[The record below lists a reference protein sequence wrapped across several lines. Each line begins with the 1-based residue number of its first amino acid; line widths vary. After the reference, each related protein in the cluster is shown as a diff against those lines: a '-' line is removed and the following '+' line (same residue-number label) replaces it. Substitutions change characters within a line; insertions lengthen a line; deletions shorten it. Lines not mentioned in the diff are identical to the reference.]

1 MRVRIYTLAKELG
14 VGTHELI
21 DRLAAMNIVVKSA
34 SSSVEEDVAA
44 RLRKEIPPP
53 GKEDTQREAAPAA
66 GGKAPAK
73 AKGAK
78 AVKPPEA
85 VPPAAEPAPA
95 PKVAPAPVTGK
106 KAAPREA
113 SPAHPAAAKAAPAP
127 APAVEKIKVQL
138 PVNVRRLA
146 EVLNVKSEDLIRML
160 MNFGVMAAI
169 NQNLDAETVEIIAH
183 ECGCDVE
190 LIGEPAAAPPPEE
203 EEKDFAPRAPVVTF
217 MGHIDHGK
225 TSLLDAIRETKVAA
239 GEAGGITQHIGAYE
253 VKVGRGRITFLD
265 TPGHE
270 TFTSMR
276 ARGANVTDI
285 AVLVVAADDGVM
297 PQTREAIDHARAA
310 KVPIVV
316 AVNKVDKPGASPER
330 VRRQL
335 MELDLSP
342 EEYGGQ
348 TICCDVSA
356 VTRQG
361 IDHLL
366 EMILLQAEVMELKA
380 SPTAKARAVIIEAQM
395 DKERGA
401 VATALVK
408 KGTIRLGDPIV
419 CGACSGKV
427 KALFNYRGERVREGG
442 PATPLEVLGLDGV
455 PQPGE
460 ELRVVDSER
469 EAKRLAASLR
479 MERGAAG
486 SREVAKM
493 TLEELYSKIAA
504 GKTKELDLILK
515 GDVQGS
521 VEALRDALKTMGN
534 EKVSVNIIRCAVGDI
549 NENDVMLA
557 SASDAVII
565 GFHARIDLDAK
576 ELSRKES
583 VEIKLY
589 DVIYEVIED
598 VRKALEGLLEP
609 AVKETIIG
617 RAEVKQVFR
626 AAKGEPVAGS
636 IVLDGKVV
644 ENARARLI
652 RGDKIVQEGSI
663 VSIRRF
669 KDAVKEVKAG
679 TECGIRLA
687 NLADLQEG
695 DVIEAFKME
704 KVPQRL

>member
-14 VGTHELI
+14 IGTQELI
-21 DRLAAMNIVVKSA
+21 DRLAAMKIVVKSA

-44 RLRKEIPPP
+44 KLRGEIRPPAP
-53 GKEDTQREAAPAA
+53 KDTKHKTEPVTDA
-66 GGKAPAK
+66 KAPAK
-73 AKGAK
+73 AKGIKTARPVEAAPTAAK
-78 AVKPPEA
+78 ST
-85 VPPAAEPAPA
+85 PAPQA
-95 PKVAPAPVTGK
+95 ATPPVAEKKVV
-106 KAAPREA
+106 PREA
-113 SPAHPAAAKAAPAP
+113 SPAQPAAVTAAPT
-127 APAVEKIKVQL
+127 PAVGKIKVQL
-138 PVNVRRLA
+138 PTNVRKLA
-146 EVLNVKSEDLIRML
+146 ETLRVKSEDIIRTL

-169 NQNLDAETVEIIAH
+169 NQNLDAETVEIVAH
-183 ECGCDVE
+183 EYGRDVE
-190 LIGEPAAAPPPEE
+190 LIAEPAAAAPVE
-203 EEKDFAPRAPVVTF
+203 EEKDLAPRAPVVTF

-225 TSLLDAIRETKVAA
+225 TSLLDAIRETKVVAE
-239 GEAGGITQHIGAYE
+239 EAGGITQHIGAYE
-253 VKVGRGRITFLD
+253 VKVGKGRITFLD

-270 TFTSMR
+270 TFTAMR

-316 AVNKVDKPGASPER
+316 AVNKVDKPGALPER
-330 VRRQL
+330 VRKQL
-335 MELDLSP
+335 MELELSP

-366 EMILLQAEVMELKA
+366 EMIVLQAEMMELKA
-380 SPTAKARAVIIEAQM
+380 SPTAPARAVIIEAQM

-419 CGACSGKV
+419 CGTCSGKV
-427 KALFNYRGERVREGG
+427 KALFNYRGERAREGG

-469 EAKRLAASLR
+469 DAKRMAGALR
-479 MERGAAG
+479 MEKGAAG
-486 SREVAKM
+486 AGEVAKM

-504 GKTKELDLILK
+504 GKAKELDLVLK

-557 SASDAVII
+557 SASNAVII

-589 DVIYEVIED
+589 DIIYEVIED

-609 AVKETIIG
+609 AIKETIVG
-617 RAEVKQVFR
+617 RAEVKQIFR

-636 IVLDGKVV
+636 VVIEGKVV

-652 RGDKIVQEGSI
+652 RGDKIIQEGSI

-687 NLADLQEG
+687 NLADLREG
-695 DVIEAFKME
+695 DIIEAFRME

>member
-1 MRVRIYTLAKELG
+1 LAKELG
-14 VGTHELI
+14 VGTKELI
-21 DRLAAMNIVVKSA
+21 DRLAAMKITVKSA
-34 SSSVEEDVAA
+34 SSSVEEDVAEK
-44 RLRKEIPPP
+44 LRKEIKPA
-53 GKEDTQREAAPAA
+53 GKEDAERKAAPS
-66 GGKAPAK
+66 KE
-73 AKGAK
+73 KGAK
-78 AVKPPEA
+78 AA
-85 VPPAAEPAPA
+85 PPAAKSAPPPKAKTPPA
-95 PKVAPAPVTGK
+95 PKKKIAHQEPPPAQAVAD
-106 KAAPREA
+106 KAAPPPTA
-113 SPAHPAAAKAAPAP
+113 
-127 APAVEKIKVQL
+127 EKIMVQL
-138 PVNVRRLA
+138 PATVRKLA
-146 EVLNVKSEDLIRML
+146 EVLHVKSEDLIRTL
-160 MNFGVMAAI
+160 MNFGVMATI

-183 ECGCDVE
+183 EHGREVE
-190 LIGEPAAAPPPEE
+190 LIVEPAAAGPVE
-203 EEKDFAPRAPVVTF
+203 EEKDLAPRAPVVTF

-225 TSLLDAIRETKVAA
+225 TSLLDAIRETKVVAK
-239 GEAGGITQHIGAYE
+239 EAGGITQHIGAYE
-253 VKVGRGRITFLD
+253 VKVGKGSITFLD

-276 ARGANVTDI
+276 ARGANVTDV

-316 AVNKVDKPGASPER
+316 AVNKIDKPGVSPDK
-330 VRRQL
+330 VRKQL

-366 EMILLQAEVMELKA
+366 EMILLQAEMMELKA
-380 SPTAKARAVIIEAQM
+380 SPTTRARAVIIEAQM

-419 CGACSGKV
+419 CGTCSGKV
-427 KALFNYRGERVREGG
+427 KALFDYRGERVREGG

-460 ELRVVDSER
+460 ELVVVDNER
-469 EAKRLAASLR
+469 EAKRTAAARR
-479 MERGAAG
+479 MERGAPGAV
-486 SREVAKM
+486 EAAKM

-504 GKTKELDLILK
+504 GKAKELDLVLK

-534 EKVSVNIIRCAVGDI
+534 ENVSVNIIRCAVGDI

-557 SASDAVII
+557 SASNAVII
-565 GFHARIDLDAK
+565 GFHARIDLSAK

-609 AVKETIIG
+609 AIKETILG

-636 IVLDGKVV
+636 IVIEGKVV
-644 ENARARLI
+644 ENAQARLI
-652 RGDKIVQEGSI
+652 RGDKIIQEGSI

-669 KDAVKEVKAG
+669 KDPVKEVKAG

-687 NLADLQEG
+687 NLADHQEG
-695 DVIEAFKME
+695 DIIEVFKME